1 MTVHSHQSGFAAARP
16 PAYPRHLVTAVI
28 VSHDGARW
36 LPQAL
41 AGLLGQDRQVQR
53 ILAVDT
59 GSTDTS
65 PQLLRDTL
73 GDWLPESGPLVLGR
87 RAGFGNAVGQAV
99 QSAPP
104 LRPSS
109 SSAPS
114 GSPKSSQ
121 PPVTGS

>member
-1 MTVHSHQSGFAAARP
+1 MTVYSHQGGFTAARP

-59 GSTDTS
+59 GSTDNS
-65 PQLLRDTL
+65 PQLLADTL
-73 GDWLPESGPLVLGR
+73 AD
-87 RAGFGNAVGQAV
+87 
-99 QSAPP
+99 
-104 LRPSS
+104 
-109 SSAPS
+109 
-114 GSPKSSQ
+114 
-121 PPVTGS
+121 

>member
-1 MTVHSHQSGFAAARP
+1 MTVYSHQSGFAAARP

-65 PQLLRDTL
+65 RSCCRTPWAT
-73 GDWLPESGPLVLGR
+73 GSR
-87 RAGFGNAVGQAV
+87 RAA
-99 QSAPP
+99 
-104 LRPSS
+104 RWC
-109 SSAPS
+109 
-114 GSPKSSQ
+114 
-121 PPVTGS
+121 